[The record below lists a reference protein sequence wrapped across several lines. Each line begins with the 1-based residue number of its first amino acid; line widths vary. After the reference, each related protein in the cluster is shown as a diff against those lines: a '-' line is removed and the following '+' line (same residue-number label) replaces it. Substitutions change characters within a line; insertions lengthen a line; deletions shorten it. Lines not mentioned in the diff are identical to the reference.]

1 MQTPF
6 SEHLAA
12 IIAADGR
19 TVARLAREA
28 VPPLRG
34 STLNSWRIGA
44 RVPSDGNQ
52 LATLVE
58 LLRLNKGEAEV
69 LRRKYQAVVTAK
81 AILRLGWR
89 RSDLRSAGIGRAL
102 IHGARPHHVC
112 LSRFDGRWIAT
123 GPQGTTAG
131 ELSAVLGVLPPPA
144 APDLAWV
151 QG

>member
-1 MQTPF
+1 MPTPF
-6 SEHLAA
+6 AEHLAA

-28 VPPLRG
+28 SPPIRP

-44 RVPSDGNQ
+44 RLPSDGND
-52 LATLVE
+52 LATLIE
-58 LLRLNKGEAEV
+58 LLRLNKGEADV

-81 AILRLGWR
+81 AILRIGWQ
-89 RSDLRSAGIGRAL
+89 RSDLRGAGLGRAL
-102 IHGARPHHVC
+102 IRGAKPSHVC
-112 LSRFDGRWIAT
+112 LTSLDDDWLLT
-123 GPQGTTAG
+123 GPHGTTLGTLA
-131 ELSAVLGVLPPPA
+131 EVLGDLPSPA